1 MIDVTAAVCQQDGK
15 ILICQR
21 PAEKNFGL
29 LWEFPGGKAEAN
41 ETLEECLKRELREE
55 LAFEVKDLRLLDVVE
70 KADVGIRLH
79 FFTCK
84 PNQSNP
90 RKLEHNNILWIPE
103 NELHRYRFCPS
114 DQQLIDTTDH
124 RLLFGPLNPDRSIKG

>member
-79 FFTCK
+79 FLRVSQIKAILENLSTIIYSGFQKTNCTDIVFAL
-84 PNQSNP
+84 PISN
-90 RKLEHNNILWIPE
+90 
-103 NELHRYRFCPS
+103 
-114 DQQLIDTTDH
+114 
-124 RLLFGPLNPDRSIKG
+124 